1 MAAGRELIPALRRL
15 FGPPPVE
22 KKGLAERVRSSS
34 RAYVTPGQPYSST
47 WNVNRAVTE
56 AYEANPLVY
65 RAIEVIC
72 DNAVAQRIIL
82 RKDDPDTGKIVQSG
96 EDPSRLL
103 YVLNRR
109 ANPWETAKI
118 FRHRLVAQ
126 YLLSSKGLYI
136 EVIRT
141 RSGRIGM
148 VNLLDPDLC
157 EIVPS
162 EKRDPNT
169 NEIIA
174 SDPLGAFRVRVPGGG
189 YDELPRFDPEA
200 TDQPASILWLR
211 APHPTVMWEGMSPVQ
226 AAGLSIDLDKYA
238 RIYNR
243 RFLQNDGRPGGLLS
257 VKGVANRD
265 MMERIQAQFTGGP
278 ESAGRTTVIS
288 ADSVSYADT
297 SGSPR
302 DLMWGELSAMT
313 KSEIALAF
321 GVPESILGD
330 ASGRTFD
337 NADAEYAMFWEHR
350 MKPLL
355 EMLDDQLDILTG
367 GYDDDLYLRHD
378 LSRVWVLGRHKREEI
393 RTARED
399 VALGLRTINE
409 YREIAELDPVP
420 GEFADVLL
428 VPGGKI
434 VGTDDEELATRVAEL
449 PMLGSPK
456 AADPAEEAEQGAE
469 IGSMAGARLA
479 DNNVSAAR
487 LRLVAGQDRVPTA
500 IEGRKGLEPE
510 GKQGGARDGAG
521 EDPGPSLWG

>member
-1 MAAGRELIPALRRL
+1 MAGGLVPALRRL
-15 FGPPPVE
+15 FGPSPVE
-22 KKGLAERVRSSS
+22 KKGLAERVRASS
-34 RAYVTPGQPYSST
+34 RMYVTPGQPYSNT
-47 WNVNRAVTE
+47 WNVDRAVRE

-72 DNAVAQRIIL
+72 QNAVAQRVIL
-82 RKDDPDTGKIVQSG
+82 RKDDPDTGKIIEPG
-96 EDPSRLL
+96 KDPSRLL

-126 YLLSSKGLYI
+126 YLLSSRGVYI

-141 RSGRIGM
+141 NSGRIGM
-148 VNLLDPDLC
+148 LNLVDPDLC
-157 EIVPS
+157 DIIPS
-162 EKRDPNT
+162 EKRDPQT
-169 NEIIA
+169 NEA
-174 SDPLGAFRVRVPGGG
+174 TSSDPIGAFRVRVPGGG
-189 YDELPRFDPEA
+189 YDELPRFDPDA
-200 TDQPASILWLR
+200 DDQPSSILWVR
-211 APHPTVMWEGMSPVQ
+211 APHPTIMWSGMSPVQ
-226 AAGLSIDLDKYA
+226 AAGMSIDLDKYA

-257 VKGVANRD
+257 VKGIINRD
-265 MMERIQAQFTGGP
+265 TMERIQAQFTGGP

-302 DLMWGELSAMT
+302 DLMWGELSKMT
-313 KSEIALAF
+313 KSEIAFAF
-321 GVPESILGD
+321 GVPESVLGD

-350 MKPLL
+350 MQPLL
-355 EMLDDQLDILTG
+355 LMLDDQLDILTG

-378 LSRVWVLGRHKREEI
+378 LSKVWVLGRHKREEI

-409 YREIAELDPVP
+409 YREIADLDPVP

-434 VGTDDEELATRVAEL
+434 IGTDDQELAERVAAL
-449 PMLGSPK
+449 PMLGSPQ
-456 AADPAEEAEQGAE
+456 AADPSEEAQRGAE
-469 IGSMAGARLA
+469 IGGVLGARLA
-479 DNNVSAAR
+479 DNNVSASR
-487 LRLVAGQDRVPTA
+487 LRLVAGEDRAPVA
-500 IEGRKGLEPE
+500 IEGRKALELE
-510 GKQGGARDGAG
+510 GKQGGAREEAG
-521 EDPGPSLWG
+521 PTPGPPLWG